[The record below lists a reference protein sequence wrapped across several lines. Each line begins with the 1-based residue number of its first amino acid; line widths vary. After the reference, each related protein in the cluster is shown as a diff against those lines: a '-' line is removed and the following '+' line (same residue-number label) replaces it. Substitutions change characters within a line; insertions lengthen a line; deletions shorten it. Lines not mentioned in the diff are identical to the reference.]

1 MWTKRDQFSNK
12 QLTFIDYHLN
22 IRLYKQRLSNQPHM
36 QQGVFKVHL
45 AANSLRSNRV
55 SSQSQLCTSSYHVK
69 VLQSS
74 VRLGRLHTNPPP
86 VRHRWCRRW
95 RWIIGY
101 YTLLSLP
108 YIPDVISASAYQ
120 LSQRHTPPPF
130 ALPTENITCR
140 ASIAYHCATL
150 SFPHYYG
157 GNSHISGTSSSWLT
171 KILAYQTSS
180 CASCRLYNTWTITF
194 PCTIKFKE
202 GLETTDKWPKS

>member
-45 AANSLRSNRV
+45 AANSLRSNTV
-55 SSQSQLCTSSYHVK
+55 SSQSRLCTSSYHVK

-140 ASIAYHCATL
+140 APITYHCATL
-150 SFPHYYG
+150 SFLHYYG

-171 KILAYQTSS
+171 KILAYQTPS

>member
-1 MWTKRDQFSNK
+1 MWTQRDQFSNK
-12 QLTFIDYHLN
+12 QLTFIDDHLN

-45 AANSLRSNRV
+45 AANSLRSNSLV
-55 SSQSQLCTSSYHVK
+55 PIPVMHFVIPC
-69 VLQSS
+69 QSS
-74 VRLGRLHTNPPP
+74 SKFRP
-86 VRHRWCRRW
+86 WCN
-95 RWIIGY
+95 
-101 YTLLSLP
+101 LCFSLSA
-108 YIPDVISASAYQ
+108 ISASYTTT
-120 LSQRHTPPPF
+120 LCLTYR
-130 ALPTENITCR
+130 NITGR

-150 SFPHYYG
+150 SFLHYYG

>member
-1 MWTKRDQFSNK
+1 MWTQRDQFSNK

-74 VRLGRLHTNPPP
+74 VRLGRLHTNPPL

-150 SFPHYYG
+150 SFLHYYG
-157 GNSHISGTSSSWLT
+157 GNSHISETSSSWLT
-171 KILAYQTSS
+171 KILAYQTPS

-202 GLETTDKWPKS
+202 GLETTDKRPKS